1 MSKIKTIHI
10 VEALGGGVYTYFV
23 NLSNYFGERQHIETT
38 IIYSDQR
45 PEINPLNVRRDFHER
60 VNLLPVQMCVKP
72 SLYHDFKTLLVLIKH
87 IKRLRPNVVHLH
99 SSRMTVLGRLAHVFS
114 FSNSK
119 LFYTPHGYSF
129 LKKDV
134 SPQKQKAY
142 YLIEKYFAKL
152 GGSSIAC
159 GDTEFNLAKKIS
171 KAYLVRNGVNLKNFN
186 KSKSD
191 RKNHDFTIGI
201 LGRITFARNPK
212 LFNRVAQ
219 RHPKIR
225 FMWIGDGELRR
236 LITSK
241 NIKVT
246 GWYNEREEA
255 LEQLKSVDV
264 YLQTSLWE
272 GLQMAVLEAMTMKKP
287 VLATNVIGN
296 KDVVLHGKTG
306 YLFDNEEELVTYIEL
321 LQDKAHRLKLGENGE
336 SRVKEFFDSSKN
348 FKDLEAIYLKQ

>member
-1 MSKIKTIHI
+1 MRKIKTIHI

-23 NLSNYFGERQHIETT
+23 NLSDYFGERKNIETT

-45 PEINPLNVRRDFHER
+45 PEINPLNVRKDFHDG
-60 VNLLPVQMCVKP
+60 VGLLPVQMCVKP
-72 SLYHDFKTLLVLIKH
+72 SLFGDFKTLLVLIKH
-87 IKRLRPNVVHLH
+87 IKSLKPDIVHLH
-99 SSRMTVLGRLAHVFS
+99 SSRMTVIGRLAHYLS

-134 SPQKQKAY
+134 STQKRKVY

-152 GGSSIAC
+152 GGCSIAC

-171 KAYLVRNGVNLKNFN
+171 KSYLVRNGVNIKNLGRSNSYN
-186 KSKSD
+186 KD
-191 RKNHDFTIGI
+191 NLFTIGI
-201 LGRITFARNPK
+201 LGRITFARNPE
-212 LFNRVAQ
+212 LFNKIAL
-219 RHPKIR
+219 RHPKVR
-225 FMWIGDGELRR
+225 FVWIGDGELRD

-241 NIKVT
+241 NIEVT
-246 GWYNEREEA
+246 GWFTERKEA
-255 LEQLKSVDV
+255 LEHLKLVDV

-272 GLQMAVLEAMTMKKP
+272 GLPMAVLEAMAFKKP

-306 YLFDNEEELVTYIEL
+306 YLFDNEEELSTYIKL
-321 LQDKAHRLKLGENGE
+321 LLDKAHRLKLGESGAI
-336 SRVKEFFDSSKN
+336 RVKEFFDSSKN
-348 FKDLEAIYLKQ
+348 FKGLEEIYLN